1 MKAVVVPIVVGAL
14 GTVSKE
20 LEKHLKLIDIPLVV
34 PYLQKAALLGKAFI
48 LRRVLGTSEFG

>member
-48 LRRVLGTSEFG
+48 LRRVLGISEFG